1 MGAFDEADYP
11 MTDRQSL
18 ISTFLT
24 DTPWHNWTRA
34 PLAGDASNRRYER
47 LCDADGATVVLMDAP
62 PDQGEDVAPFV
73 AIANYLRDQGLS
85 APQILAEDHDNGFLV
100 IEDLG
105 DALFA
110 RVMRDDPAQERPLYE
125 AATDVLVALHEA
137 PMPEL
142 EPLGPRLMAEL
153 SSLAFAKYRDVIR
166 EDPSPEHVARFTD
179 QFEDIL
185 RRTIKGD
192 VVLVQRDYH
201 AENLIW
207 LPERSGVAR
216 VGLLDFQ
223 AARAGHRAYDLV
235 SLLQDAR
242 RDVPAVIEMQMMER
256 YIAATGVDEGSF
268 RAAYTV
274 LGVQRNMRIL
284 GVFARLGRDY
294 GKPHYVDLIPR
305 VWDHFHRGLDH
316 PAMAPLAEF
325 LHQEMPA
332 PTPEVL
338 NRLRG

>member
-1 MGAFDEADYP
+1 
-11 MTDRQSL
+11 MTDRNHL
-18 ISTFLT
+18 ISTFLS
-24 DTPWHNWTRA
+24 DTPWQDWTRE

-47 LCDADGATVVLMDAP
+47 LRHHDGTSVVLMDAP

-73 AIANYLRDQGLS
+73 EIATYLRDQGLS
-85 APQILAEDHDNGFLV
+85 APEILAEDRTNGFLI

-110 RVMRDDPAQERPLYE
+110 RVMRDDPAQERALYE
-125 AATDVLVALHEA
+125 AATDVLIALHDA

-153 SSLAFAKYRDVIR
+153 SVLAFEKYRDVIR
-166 EDPSPEHVARFTD
+166 EETSAEHLARFTD

-207 LPERSGVAR
+207 LPERTGVAK

-242 RDVPAVIEMQMMER
+242 RDVPAAIEMQMMDR
-256 YIAATGVDEGSF
+256 YVTATGVDEGSF

-284 GVFARLGRDY
+284 GIFARLGRDY
-294 GKPHYVDLIPR
+294 GKPQYVDLIPR

-325 LHQEMPA
+325 LHREMPV

-338 NRLRG
+338 DRLRG

>member
-1 MGAFDEADYP
+1 
-11 MTDRQSL
+11 MTDREQL
-18 ISTFLT
+18 ITSFLT
-24 DTPWHNWTRA
+24 NTPWRDWSRT

-47 LCDADGATVVLMDAP
+47 LHSDDGRAVVLMDAP

-73 AIANYLRDQGLS
+73 QIAAYLRKQGLS
-85 APQILAEDHDNGFLV
+85 APEVLAEDHDHGFLM

-105 DALFA
+105 DALFT
-110 RVMRDDPAQERPLYE
+110 RVMAKNPKQEQSLYE
-125 AATDVLVALHEA
+125 AATDVLITLHNA

-153 SSLAFAKYRDVIR
+153 SGLVFEKYRDVIQN
-166 EDPSPEHVARFTD
+166 DQSPDHLARFTD

-185 RRTIKGD
+185 RGTTKGD

-207 LPERSGVAR
+207 LPEREGIAR

-235 SLLQDAR
+235 SMLQDAR
-242 RDVPAVIEMQMMER
+242 RDVPAAIEMQMIDR
-256 YIAATGVDEGSF
+256 YIAATGVNDSSF
-268 RAAYTV
+268 RAAYAV
-274 LGVQRNMRIL
+274 LGVQRNLRIL
-284 GVFARLGRDY
+284 GVFARLSCDY
-294 GKPHYVDLIPR
+294 GKPQYVDLIPR
-305 VWDHFHRGLDH
+305 VWDHFRRGLDH

-325 LHQEMPA
+325 LHQEIQA
-332 PTPEVL
+332 PTPDVL
-338 NRLRG
+338 DRLRG

>member
-1 MGAFDEADYP
+1 
-11 MTDRQSL
+11 MTDRQLL
-18 ISTFLT
+18 ISAFLS
-24 DTPWHNWTRA
+24 DTPWHSWTRE

-47 LCDADGATVVLMDAP
+47 LRDQNGASVVLMDAP

-73 AIANYLRDQGLS
+73 EIANYLRDQGLS
-85 APQILAEDHDNGFLV
+85 APEILAEERTNGFLV

-110 RVMRDDPAQERPLYE
+110 RIMRDDPKQERPLYQ
-125 AATDVLVALHEA
+125 AATDLLVALHDA

-153 SSLAFAKYRDVIR
+153 SGLAFVKYRDVIR
-166 EDPSPEHVARFTD
+166 NEASHEQLAHFTD

-185 RRTIKGD
+185 QRTITGD
-192 VVLVQRDYH
+192 SVLVQRDYH

-207 LPERSGVAR
+207 LPERSGVAQ

-235 SLLQDAR
+235 SMLQDAR
-242 RDVPAVIEMQMMER
+242 RDVTAAIEMQMMDR
-256 YIAATGVDEGSF
+256 YIAATGVDEVNF

-274 LGVQRNMRIL
+274 LGVQRNLRIL

-294 GKPHYVDLIPR
+294 GKPQYVDLIPR
-305 VWDHFHRGLDH
+305 VWDHFYRGLDNS
-316 PAMAPLAEF
+316 AMAPLAEF
-325 LHQEMPA
+325 LRQEMPT
-332 PTPEVL
+332 PTPDVL